1 MVQEQRIASSIG
13 RLVRQWSL
21 AGNPLR
27 SMATSTVYDHLVHIK
42 VIDGE
47 GHRHSFT
54 GIEGQTLAE
63 LIREHSDVLGPQ
75 GTVLCIHVQSGT
87 IYYVYCL
94 INGAAVADSPEG
106 RGRVEAH
113 VKIPTELFDAIPA
126 PRGDDE
132 QWMKEVADP
141 YALDEHSRLGSRIVL
156 DKSMDGVIVSI
167 GDIYPY
173 KTL

>member
-75 GTVLCIHVQSGT
+75 
-87 IYYVYCL
+87 
-94 INGAAVADSPEG
+94 AVADSPEG